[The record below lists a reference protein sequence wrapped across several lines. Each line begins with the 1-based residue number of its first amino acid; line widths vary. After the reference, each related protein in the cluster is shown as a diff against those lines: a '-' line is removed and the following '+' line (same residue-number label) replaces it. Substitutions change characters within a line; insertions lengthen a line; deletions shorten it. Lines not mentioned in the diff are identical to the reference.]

1 MDSKNFF
8 VTRVALTV
16 ALGGFLMG
24 FDASV
29 ISGVVRFI
37 EPEFGLSKLQLG
49 WAVGSLT
56 LTSTLGMLIAGP
68 LSDRFSRRSIL
79 KLAAVL
85 FAISAVAS
93 ALAQTFWFL
102 VVARML
108 GGFGV
113 GFALI
118 IPPMYIGEIAPPK
131 IRGRLVSFN
140 QLNIVLGISA
150 AFFTNYLILQWSQS
164 NYGWVQA
171 LMMDEHTWR
180 WMLGLETLPA
190 LAYFIGLYFVPQSPR
205 WQIMIGNRE
214 DGENILTQIVGPES
228 AKKQVKEILQ
238 NLEAD
243 KEKEKVSIKE
253 IFHPYLRYV
262 LLIGVTLAI
271 LQQITGINAVFF
283 YAPVIFEQSGIGTDA
298 CFMQAVLVGLTNLV
312 FTVFAIL
319 LIDKLGR
326 KPLLIGGLT
335 GITLMMML
343 LAYGFNSATY
353 QLNEESIQTI
363 EAPINLDLLSA
374 NMANVTYEDDVQF
387 RAALTETLGPDAA
400 VEFESQIITAAIDIN
415 PRLILFAI
423 LGFVASFAIS
433 LGPVMWV
440 MFSELFPLRVKGFAI
455 SFAGFINS
463 GVSFLVQ
470 LVFPWELATLGNSM
484 TFLIYGVF
492 AAVGLFFVWRFV
504 PETKNKSLEELEDQL
519 VSKS

>member
-1 MDSKNFF
+1 M
-8 VTRVALTV
+8 

-29 ISGVVRFI
+29 ISGIVRFI

-56 LTSTLGMLIAGP
+56 LTATLGMLFAGP
-68 LSDRFSRRSIL
+68 VSDRIGRRTAL
-79 KLAAVL
+79 KIAAVL

-93 ALAQTFWFL
+93 ALAPSFWFL

-140 QLNIVLGISA
+140 QLNIVVGISA
-150 AFFTNYLILQWSQS
+150 AFFTNYLILQWAQS
-164 NYGWVQA
+164 DSA
-171 LMMDEHTWR
+171 LAQTLLVNEHTWR

-190 LAYFIGLYFVPQSPR
+190 IIYFIGLYFVPKSPR

-214 DGENILTQIVGPES
+214 DGEHTLSQIVGPEV
-228 AKKQVKEILQ
+228 AKKQVSDILE

-243 KEKEKVSIKE
+243 KEKDKVSIKE

-262 LLIGVTLAI
+262 LLIGVTLAV

-298 CFMQAVLVGLTNLV
+298 SFMQAVLVGLTNLV

-326 KPLLIGGLT
+326 KPLLIFGLT

-343 LAYGFNSATY
+343 LAYGFDSATY
-353 QLNEESIQTI
+353 ELDEESIQTI

-374 NMANVTYEDDVQF
+374 NMANITYDDDVQF
-387 RAALTETLGPDAA
+387 RTALTETLGAEAA

-455 SFAGFINS
+455 SFTGFINS
-463 GVSFLVQ
+463 AVSFLVQ

-484 TFLIYGVF
+484 TFLIYGIF
-492 AAVGLFFVWRFV
+492 AAVGLIFVWRVV
-504 PETKNKSLEELEDQL
+504 PETKNKSLEELEEIL

>member
-1 MDSKNFF
+1 MDSRKVY

-68 LSDRFSRRSIL
+68 LSDRFGRRTIL

-85 FAISAVAS
+85 FAVSAIAS

-140 QLNIVLGISA
+140 QLNIVAGISA
-150 AFFTNYLILQWSQS
+150 AFFTNYLILQWAQS
-164 NYGWVQA
+164 GAGWAQTF
-171 LMMDEHTWR
+171 MMDEYTWR

-190 LAYFIGLYFVPQSPR
+190 IAYFIGLYFVPKSPR
-205 WQIMIGNRE
+205 WQIMAGNVE
-214 DGENILTQIVGPES
+214 DGEKTFTGILGPER
-228 AKKQVKEILQ
+228 ARKQVQDVLSA
-238 NLEAD
+238 LEAD
-243 KEKEKVSIKE
+243 KEKEKVSIRE
-253 IFHPYLRYV
+253 IFHPYMRFV

-298 CFMQAVLVGLTNLV
+298 SFMQAVLVGLTNLV

-326 KPLLIGGLT
+326 KPLLIFGLA

-343 LAYGFNSATY
+343 LAYGFDSATY
-353 QLNEESIQTI
+353 RLDEESIQTI
-363 EAPINLDLLSA
+363 EAPVNLELLSA
-374 NMANVTYEDDVQF
+374 TMANVTYEDDVQF
-387 RAALTETLGPDAA
+387 RYALTEVLGPEAA
-400 VEFESQIITAAIDIN
+400 VEFESAIITAAIDIN
-415 PRLILFAI
+415 PKLILFGI

-440 MFSELFPLRVKGFAI
+440 MFSELFPLRAKGFAI
-455 SFAGFINS
+455 SFVGFINS

-484 TFLIYGVF
+484 TFLIYGAF
-492 AAVGLFFVWRFV
+492 AAIGLFFVWKFV
-504 PETKNKSLEELEDQL
+504 PETKNRSLEELEEAL
-519 VSKS
+519 VAKA

>member
-68 LSDRFSRRSIL
+68 LSDRFGRRSIL

-190 LAYFIGLYFVPQSPR
+190 LAYFIGLYFVP
-205 WQIMIGNRE
+205 
-214 DGENILTQIVGPES
+214 
-228 AKKQVKEILQ
+228 
-238 NLEAD
+238 
-243 KEKEKVSIKE
+243 KV
-253 IFHPYLRYV
+253 
-262 LLIGVTLAI
+262 LA
-271 LQQITGINAVFF
+271 G
-283 YAPVIFEQSGIGTDA
+283 
-298 CFMQAVLVGLTNLV
+298 
-312 FTVFAIL
+312 
-319 LIDKLGR
+319 KL
-326 KPLLIGGLT
+326 
-335 GITLMMML
+335 
-343 LAYGFNSATY
+343 
-353 QLNEESIQTI
+353 
-363 EAPINLDLLSA
+363 
-374 NMANVTYEDDVQF
+374 
-387 RAALTETLGPDAA
+387 
-400 VEFESQIITAAIDIN
+400 
-415 PRLILFAI
+415 
-423 LGFVASFAIS
+423 
-433 LGPVMWV
+433 
-440 MFSELFPLRVKGFAI
+440 
-455 SFAGFINS
+455 
-463 GVSFLVQ
+463 
-470 LVFPWELATLGNSM
+470 
-484 TFLIYGVF
+484 
-492 AAVGLFFVWRFV
+492 
-504 PETKNKSLEELEDQL
+504 
-519 VSKS
+519 